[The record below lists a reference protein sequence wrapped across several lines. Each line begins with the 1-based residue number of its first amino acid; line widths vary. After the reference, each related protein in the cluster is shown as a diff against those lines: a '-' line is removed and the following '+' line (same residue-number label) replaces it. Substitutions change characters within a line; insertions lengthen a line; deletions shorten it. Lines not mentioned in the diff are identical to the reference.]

1 MSSNIMYDNEPVLVL
16 VEGAKKANIQKKTG
30 VSDGVIKYYMVVNGP
45 RGLQCNFHL
54 SRCDSD
60 DDGSKI
66 WQIVENS
73 ILGINVN

>member
-1 MSSNIMYDNEPVLVL
+1 MYDNEPVLVL
-16 VEGAKKANIQKKTG
+16 VPCGRSRKGDYTKKKTG